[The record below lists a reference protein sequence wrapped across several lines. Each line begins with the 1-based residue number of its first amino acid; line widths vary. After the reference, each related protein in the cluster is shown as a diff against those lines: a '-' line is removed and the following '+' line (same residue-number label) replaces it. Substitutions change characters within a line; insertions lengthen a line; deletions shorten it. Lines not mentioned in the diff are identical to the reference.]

1 MEAYKV
7 VNGKIC
13 KLVFAKS
20 IVKNGRTIYPK
31 KSKVFR
37 FWIPI
42 DEAA

>member
-1 MEAYKV
+1 MSAYKV
-7 VNGKIC
+7 VNGRIC

-20 IVKNGRTIYPK
+20 VVKNGRTIYPK

>member
-1 MEAYKV
+1 MKYCKV
-7 VNGKIC
+7 INGKMC

-37 FWIPI
+37 FWIPL